1 MPEARVINLFGSAP
15 APQPTPDP
23 PATPTEPPPG
33 FASIED
39 FKEVVIPELENL
51 LGAFEVFDEVQWQEW
66 LDMFRAKIAE
76 WPR

>member
-1 MPEARVINLFGSAP
+1 
-15 APQPTPDP
+15 
-23 PATPTEPPPG
+23 
-33 FASIED
+33 
-39 FKEVVIPELENL
+39 VIPELENL